1 MWKILVD
8 LLSLI
13 IALNQNGKL
22 RGEYFMKRVDLS
34 GQTFNH
40 LTVIKRV
47 EDYVSPNGVHQA
59 KYLCKCECGNEV
71 TVLGYSLKNNI
82 TISCGCKSK
91 YRSKWQ
97 KEFGCKGITYSKA
110 ANKNIAHVY
119 LGYFNTAEEAAKAV
133 KEAEAKLNSDS
144 QMEN

>member
-1 MWKILVD
+1 
-8 LLSLI
+8 
-13 IALNQNGKL
+13 
-22 RGEYFMKRVDLS
+22 MKRVDLS

-47 EDYVSPNGVHQA
+47 EDYVSPNGVHHA
-59 KYLCKCECGNEV
+59 KYLCKCECGKEV
-71 TVLGYSLKNNI
+71 TALGHRLRNNV

-91 YRSKWQ
+91 HRSKWQ

-110 ANKNIAHVY
+110 GNKYIAHVY
-119 LGYFNTAEEAAKAV
+119 LGYFNTPEEAANAV
-133 KEAEAKLNSDS
+133 KNAEAKLHSNS